1 MAIDID
7 RDAECLVQ
15 EPIVPPESGQ
25 FSDPTFAQVLA
36 QNVVAIPIE
45 LMLPRP
51 KR

>member
-7 RDAECLVQ
+7 RDAGYLVQ
-15 EPIVPPESGQ
+15 ELISPPELGQ

-36 QNVVAIPIE
+36 QSVVAIPIE